1 MASAERLHD
10 LNLSAE
16 EAERLRRA
24 FRDEQFRAL
33 FAEFAAELTD
43 PEQRRLYEEEVAAL
57 ERERGVEVRFVHP
70 TPGFVLRTSQEGSR
84 RCYINV
90 CSNPLMGEPRAR
102 AERGGQRWELPY
114 SLAPGREELRP
125 AGRRRL
131 LYDVVFHPATLRLA
145 ARSARFRRLLRD
157 TALEAVESQ
166 CGVRLDRNNAAI
178 LRGVSYKGIPQAPV
192 IRSPL
197 PGGAPKPPDDG
208 ESPLPPFPFPPA
220 APPPP
225 AARASS
231 PAAPPPPSG
240 PTTPRWSIRHRSYVD
255 LQDYRHCRDSAPS
268 PVPRELVVTVELPL
282 LRSAEQAELE
292 IRGRELRL
300 DSRCPAYRLR
310 LRLPYDVDESGGRAA
325 FNRAQRQLQVT
336 LPVVLP
342 PGPREPPGPAGERLE
357 EAEAGAGPAEA
368 GGGAAPPPELG
379 PGGAAR
385 GTCGGGEPGDPL
397 TEPPADPDP
406 RCDPPAGPSAEPLA
420 EPPLEPL
427 CDSLTEPSGEPPVDP
442 TSEPFADSPA
452 EPPSEPSTDPT
463 SAPPA
468 EPATDPTSESASDPT
483 SEPAPDPTSESAT
496 DPTSEPVTESATDPT
511 SEPAP
516 DPTSETSAEPATDPI
531 SEPPAESALDPTSE
545 PAIDPTSEPPT
556 EPAID
561 PASEPLADS
570 PAEPPAEPPIDPTS
584 APPAG
589 PSTDPRSDPFTAAAP
604 PSESRTAP
612 PALPCPG
619 AAVPMAIP
627 AAALQAPEG
636 PAVDTATCPP
646 FRARQDEVS
655 VTLLLLVP
663 GIEPQSLRGHV
674 GAHHYSLRF
683 RTERA
688 AFALFLRFPRSAAL
702 LSPESSVSVSAHNA
716 VVGLAK
722 APGSTGL
729 WDGFSFGPE
738 PSALQERL
746 FVSEES
752 VDGFLGTALCPSP
765 CSQSALERQP
775 LIEVL
780 DVTEDRIQI
789 RVEPQERD
797 GQGTLG
803 SSEGALAGQSESKCP
818 ETKAET
824 KCPAA
829 GGGAAGPGTM
839 GAAAGC
845 ASPHCWQAQPP
856 ASSSA
861 LPGGS
866 AGAQPDAESAAAA
879 GGAGAGGRQGDGDG
893 AGGPILRE
901 VNPQDGSE
909 RVLRDHH
916 THCPLR
922 FHSSLLYELD

>member
-1 MASAERLHD
+1 MASAGRLHD

-131 LYDVVFHPATLRLA
+131 LYDVVFHPAALRLA

-231 PAAPPPPSG
+231 PAATPPPSG

-357 EAEAGAGPAEA
+357 GAEGSAEGEAGAGPAGAGPAEA
-368 GGGAAPPPELG
+368 EAGGGTAPPPELG

-406 RCDPPAGPSAEPLA
+406 RCDPPAGPSAEALA

-442 TSEPFADSPA
+442 TSEPFADSPPDSPA
-452 EPPSEPSTDPT
+452 EPATDPT

-468 EPATDPTSESASDPT
+468 EPATDPTSESGSDPT
-483 SEPAPDPTSESAT
+483 SEPTAEPAIDPTSESARDPTSEPTAEPAT
-496 DPTSEPVTESATDPT
+496 DPTSEPATESATDPT

-516 DPTSETSAEPATDPI
+516 
-531 SEPPAESALDPTSE
+531 
-545 PAIDPTSEPPT
+545 
-556 EPAID
+556 
-561 PASEPLADS
+561 ADS
-570 PAEPPAEPPIDPTS
+570 PAEPPAEPP
-584 APPAG
+584 PPAL
-589 PSTDPRSDPFTAAAP
+589 PRPGAASPTAIPAP
-604 PSESRTAP
+604 AMPTGDTAP
-612 PALPCPG
+612 PA
-619 AAVPMAIP
+619 
-627 AAALQAPEG
+627 PEG
-636 PAVDTATCPP
+636 PPIATATCPP
-646 FRARQDEVS
+646 FRARQDEAS
-655 VTLLLLVP
+655 LTLLLPVP

-674 GAHHYSLRF
+674 GTHHYSLRF

-746 FVSEES
+746 FVSEEN
-752 VDGFLGTALCPSP
+752 VDGFLGTAFCPSP
-765 CSQSALERQP
+765 CSQSAPERQP

-803 SSEGALAGQSESKCP
+803 SSEGALAGQTDSNSP

-829 GGGAAGPGTM
+829 EGGAAGPGAGTM
-839 GAAAGC
+839 GTAAGC
-845 ASPHCWQAQPP
+845 ASPHCSQPQPP

-866 AGAQPDAESAAAA
+866 AGTQPDLESAAAA
-879 GGAGAGGRQGDGDG
+879 GGTATAPGTTAGELQGGGDGDG
-893 AGGPILRE
+893 DGTGCPILRE
-901 VNPQDGSE
+901 VNPENGSE
-909 RVLRDHH
+909 RILRDHR
-916 THCPLR
+916 THCPVQ